1 MGEIIVKIQLD
12 LSDAVKEFM
21 ASIMGCGTKYAPTCT
36 ERVEEPEAPEER
48 HKPAPE
54 PEAPTPEPV
63 AAAPVSS
70 DVSREK
76 IRNLVKAALIAEK
89 ASPVEAGGV
98 KAILMKYGAT
108 NVTEVKEE
116 DFVNL
121 AAELTEYKNN
131 LPAF

>member
-1 MGEIIVKIQLD
+1 MGEIIVRIQLD

-21 ASIMGCGTKYAPTCT
+21 ASIMGCGAKYSPTCT
-36 ERVEEPEAPEER
+36 ERVEEPEAPEEH
-48 HKPAPE
+48 HKPGPE
-54 PEAPTPEPV
+54 LEAPTPEPV

-98 KAILMKYGAT
+98 KAILMKYDAT